1 MIQKTENRMQ
11 NTAGRSRANA
21 GIYVNYWCSENSVLL
36 LAIAPVVSLCVF
48 FSGCAAPTVEQAPR
62 ICADK
67 SIDEIMQ
74 VLHRRREN
82 VVPLRAGGSMRIRW
96 YDSEKK
102 VHQEN
107 LNVVLRFYPPDRIYF
122 RGNTILGET
131 VRLGTNADEFWILM
145 KPGQISTYQWGVR
158 SRVETCSREQW
169 LNPQNLL
176 EALGMVS
183 VDAAWSL
190 SNQGDLD
197 VLARTGA
204 RGKVVEKVYVNCSDY
219 LPERIEY
226 YGAEGQLTIALELDE
241 YIRLGNAS
249 PVPTRISITHSP
261 RLRRV
266 AAGHEMDTV
275 ADITLKNVKLFEPSP
290 KQLAGLFA
298 RPEPKGFEHIFKLND
313 NCEFVEQ

>member
-1 MIQKTENRMQ
+1 
-11 NTAGRSRANA
+11 
-21 GIYVNYWCSENSVLL
+21 V
-36 LAIAPVVSLCVF
+36 
-48 FSGCAAPTVEQAPR
+48 
-62 ICADK
+62 
-67 SIDEIMQ
+67 
-74 VLHRRREN
+74 
-82 VVPLRAGGSMRIRW
+82 
-96 YDSEKK
+96 
-102 VHQEN
+102 
-107 LNVVLRFYPPDRIYF
+107 
-122 RGNTILGET
+122 
-131 VRLGTNADEFWILM
+131 
-145 KPGQISTYQWGVR
+145 KPSDW
-158 SRVETCSREQW
+158 
-169 LNPQNLL
+169 
-176 EALGMVS
+176 
-183 VDAAWSL
+183 
-190 SNQGDLD
+190 D